1 MTWPQAV
8 DEALCF
14 GWIDGVRRRVD
25 DDRYQIRFTPRKP
38 GSTWS
43 AVNIDRFAELQK
55 QGRVTPAGI
64 AAFEQ
69 RTEKKSRTY
78 SYEQAESPEF
88 NPAETKEFKRNKPA
102 WAFFEAL
109 PPSYRRKVV
118 WWIRSAG
125 AVGPAGQVQLFP
137 VVLFGSD
144 YWRGLVD
151 WVRDRLLA
159 DGKIAPG
166 DLDLLRVS
174 DSVPETCRYL
184 LEAYQHETWKAPGQ
198 AGGSGSAPAGYP

>member
-1 MTWPQAV
+1 MNPKPTYFANAEEFRRWLAAHAATASELLVGFMKRHTDATSMTWPQAV

-102 WAFFEAL
+102 WVFFEAL

-118 WWIRSAG
+118 WWIISAKQE
-125 AVGPAGQVQLFP
+125 ATRQKRFASF
-137 VVLFGSD
+137 
-144 YWRGLVD
+144 
-151 WVRDRLLA
+151 VRA
-159 DGKIAPG
+159 CA
-166 DLDLLRVS
+166 
-174 DSVPETCRYL
+174 ECRKL
-184 LEAYQHETWKAPGQ
+184 
-198 AGGSGSAPAGYP
+198 

>member
-1 MTWPQAV
+1 MNPKPTYFANAEEFRRWLAAHAATAAELLVGFMKRHTDATSMTWPQAV

-64 AAFEQ
+64 ATFEQ

-118 WWIRSAG
+118 WWIISAKQE
-125 AVGPAGQVQLFP
+125 ATRQKRFASF
-137 VVLFGSD
+137 
-144 YWRGLVD
+144 
-151 WVRDRLLA
+151 VRA
-159 DGKIAPG
+159 CA
-166 DLDLLRVS
+166 
-174 DSVPETCRYL
+174 ECRTL
-184 LEAYQHETWKAPGQ
+184 
-198 AGGSGSAPAGYP
+198 

>member
-1 MTWPQAV
+1 MKRHTDATSMTWPQAV

-55 QGRVTPAGI
+55 EGRVTPAGL

-88 NPAETKEFKRNKPA
+88 NPAETKAFKRNKPA

-109 PPSYRRKVV
+109 TPSYRRKMV
-118 WWIRSAG
+118 WWIISAK
-125 AVGPAGQVQLFP
+125 QETTRQKR
-137 VVLFGSD
+137 FGSF
-144 YWRGLVD
+144 
-151 WVRDRLLA
+151 VRA
-159 DGKIAPG
+159 CA
-166 DLDLLRVS
+166 
-174 DSVPETCRYL
+174 ECRKL
-184 LEAYQHETWKAPGQ
+184 
-198 AGGSGSAPAGYP
+198 

>member
-1 MTWPQAV
+1 MNPKLTYFASAQEFRRWLAAHAATASELLVGFRKRHADATAMTWPQAV

-25 DDRYQIRFTPRKP
+25 ADRYQIRFTPRKP

-43 AVNIDRFAELQK
+43 AVNIDRFAELQT

-88 NPAETKEFKRNKPA
+88 NPTESKEFKRNKPA
-102 WAFFEAL
+102 WEFFEAL
-109 PPSYRRKVV
+109 PPSYRRKMI
-118 WWIRSAG
+118 WWIISAKQTTTQQKRF
-125 AVGPAGQVQLFP
+125 ASF
-137 VVLFGSD
+137 
-144 YWRGLVD
+144 
-151 WVRDRLLA
+151 VRA
-159 DGKIAPG
+159 CA
-166 DLDLLRVS
+166 
-174 DSVPETCRYL
+174 ECRKL
-184 LEAYQHETWKAPGQ
+184 
-198 AGGSGSAPAGYP
+198 